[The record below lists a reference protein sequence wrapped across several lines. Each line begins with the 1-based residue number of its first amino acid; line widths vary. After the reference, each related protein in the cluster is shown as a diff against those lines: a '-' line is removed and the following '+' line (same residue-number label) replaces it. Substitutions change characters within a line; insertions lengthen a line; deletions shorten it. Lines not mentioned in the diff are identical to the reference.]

1 MRSEGFSLRLIGS
14 PGSSVSDTAGA
25 LETGRRGLG
34 ELRVDVRAEFR
45 DYHVSAAVDRIE
57 ETIRGSVP
65 AAGQRFIEPE
75 SSP

>member
-14 PGSSVSDTAGA
+14 PGSSVSD
-25 LETGRRGLG
+25 TGRRGLG